1 MPQADN
7 RKSPEVFVFFGMIAT
22 GKSTIAQAWSWKE
35 QLRCYNSDWVRKE
48 LAGVDPSSTHHE
60 SMERGIYTKEFSTKT
75 YTTLLERAADRLR
88 QGDSVV
94 LDASYQYARDRQDI
108 RNLASRLGCRVY
120 FILCQC
126 YQYARDR
133 QDIRN
138 LASRLGCRVYF
149 ILCQCAEAEMKHRMD
164 LRSLDPAAVSD
175 GRWEVYLQQKKRF
188 EPPEELPDTELII
201 LNTAGSAED
210 ILADL
215 QEKMT
220 EKREKN

>member
-1 MPQADN
+1 MPPADN

-22 GKSTIAQAWSWKE
+22 GKSTIAQAWSWQE

-75 YTTLLERAADRLR
+75 YATLLERAAVRIR

-94 LDASYQYARDRQDI
+94 LDASYQYAK
-108 RNLASRLGCRVY
+108 
-120 FILCQC
+120 
-126 YQYARDR
+126 DR

-188 EPPEELPDTELII
+188 EPPEELADTELII

-215 QEKMT
+215 QEKIT

>member
-126 YQYARDR
+126 
-133 QDIRN
+133 
-138 LASRLGCRVYF
+138 
-149 ILCQCAEAEMKHRMD
+149 AEAKMKHRMD
-164 LRSLDPAAVSD
+164 LRSLDPTAVSD

>member
-7 RKSPEVFVFFGMIAT
+7 QKSPEVFVFFGMIAT

-94 LDASYQYARDRQDI
+94 SRPESPSVSFILEICFMQTRSNAYPAH
-108 RNLASRLGCRVY
+108 AFRLGELV
-120 FILCQC
+120 
-126 YQYARDR
+126 
-133 QDIRN
+133 
-138 LASRLGCRVYF
+138 
-149 ILCQCAEAEMKHRMD
+149 
-164 LRSLDPAAVSD
+164 
-175 GRWEVYLQQKKRF
+175 RF
-188 EPPEELPDTELII
+188 
-201 LNTAGSAED
+201 S
-210 ILADL
+210 
-215 QEKMT
+215 Q
-220 EKREKN
+220 

>member
-7 RKSPEVFVFFGMIAT
+7 QQSPEVFVFFGMIAT
-22 GKSTIAQAWSWKE
+22 GKSTIAQAWAWQE

-48 LAGVDPSSTHHE
+48 LVGVDPTSTHHE
-60 SMERGIYTKEFSTKT
+60 SIDGGIYTKELSIKT
-75 YTTLLERAADRLR
+75 YATLLERAGARLR

-108 RNLASRLGCRVY
+108 RELV
-120 FILCQC
+120 
-126 YQYARDR
+126 
-133 QDIRN
+133 
-138 LASRLGCRVYF
+138 SRLGCRVYF

-164 LRSLDPAAVSD
+164 RRSLDPAAVSD

-188 EPPEELPDTELII
+188 EPPEELPDTELIT
-201 LNTAGSAED
+201 LNTDRAAED
-210 ILADL
+210 VLADL

-220 EKREKN
+220 NKRKRN